1 MNQRAPLLT
10 NEPPHAES
18 IEMWEAFWRLEDLGR
33 PLWMIPTPPVET
45 LMEAQLVP
53 LRPLIQDKA
62 FQLRASLNLLQ
73 WREALAIG
81 DDWVPHLQPY
91 QGVTPLAS
99 AFGCLVRY
107 FDHTSPWVEP
117 LIRAED
123 PPEKVYELPR
133 PAVTDGQLGAI
144 LEYIDYFVAE
154 TGGRYP
160 IAITDSQ
167 GPLDMAYLVWESTA
181 FMLAMYTNPREVHHL
196 MRLVTDLIIAFV
208 KEQRARSPQFFPCHC
223 PPLWMPEGLGISISE
238 DCSAVLSPKLYE
250 EFSLPYINE
259 LSEEF
264 GGVVIHSC
272 GNFLHQFDN
281 LAKVHNLRGINFG
294 ASETPFAAVWERFG
308 GKTAILPH
316 IGLNKEFPFES
327 HVEFIEHVFRTAT
340 QWRGLCI
347 LVTPPTLTT
356 ETVGT
361 RPPLGLGPH
370 VVDDE
375 FVSHFVQTTKETMER
390 CIAADG
396 QRRSR

>member
-1 MNQRAPLLT
+1 MNQEAKLLT
-10 NEPPHAES
+10 SEPPYSE
-18 IEMWEAFWRLEDLGR
+18 IIKKWEAFWRLEDLGR
-33 PLWMIPTPPVET
+33 PLWQIPTPPVET
-45 LMEAQLVP
+45 LIDLQLAPVIP
-53 LRPLIQDKA
+53 LLQDKA
-62 FQLRASLNLLQ
+62 LQLTASVNFLQ
-73 WREALAIG
+73 WREALDIG
-81 DDWVPHLQPY
+81 DDFVPYLEPY

-99 AFGCLVRY
+99 AFGCPVRY
-107 FDHTSPWVEP
+107 FDHSAPWVEP
-117 LIRAED
+117 LIRPGD
-123 PPEKVYELPR
+123 PPEKVYELPS
-133 PAVTDGQLGAI
+133 PKVTDGQLGSI
-144 LEYIDYFVAE
+144 LELIDYFVAE

-167 GPLDMAYLVWESTA
+167 GPLDMAYLVWESSA
-181 FMLAMYTNPREVHHL
+181 FMLAMYANPKEVHHL

-208 KEQRARSPQFFPCHC
+208 KQERARSPQFFPCHC

-281 LAKVHNLRGINFG
+281 LAQVHNLRGLNFG

-327 HVEFIEHVFRTAT
+327 HVEFIEHILGTAT
-340 QWRGLCI
+340 HSRGLSI

-356 ETVGT
+356 QPNGT
-361 RPPLGLGPH
+361 GPAVELGPQMIEE
-370 VVDDE
+370 E
-375 FVSHFVQTTKETMER
+375 FVSHFVQSTKETMER
-390 CIAADG
+390 CGAVDR
-396 QRRSR
+396 QCRSR